1 MHPEP
6 ILFITGFFATILTAL
21 VTLGPIGRAVADRL
35 RSKGAAGSIGAIQ
48 DQLDE
53 VIGRLDQVQQQ
64 LGDLAERQDFS
75 ERLLAQAK
83 DRGLLAAPGPGR
95 MEG

>member
-6 ILFITGFFATILTAL
+6 VLFIIGFFASILTAL

-35 RSKGAAGSIGAIQ
+35 RSKGAAGSIGAVQ

-53 VIGRLDQVQQQ
+53 VIARLDEVQRQ
-64 LGDLAERQDFS
+64 LGDLGERQDFS
-75 ERLLAQAK
+75 ERMLAKARE
-83 DRGLLAAPGPGR
+83 RGLL
-95 MEG
+95 EGHK